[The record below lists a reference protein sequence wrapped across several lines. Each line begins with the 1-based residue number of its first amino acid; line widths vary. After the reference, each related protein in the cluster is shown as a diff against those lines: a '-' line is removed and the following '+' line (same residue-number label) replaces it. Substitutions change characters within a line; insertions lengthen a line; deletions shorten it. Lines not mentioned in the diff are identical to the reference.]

1 MFKLPSIPVANV
13 GLTLEFVVC
22 VVLLLGVNYFESVI
36 EWATID
42 SNGVCFWEQEL

>member
-1 MFKLPSIPVANV
+1 MFKLPSILVANV
-13 GLTLEFVVC
+13 ALLEFVVC
-22 VVLLLGVNYFESVI
+22 VVLSLGVNYLSLSYI